1 MADRSTSDL
10 PSPFVVQWTA
20 ALAPAL
26 PGKRRVLDVA
36 MGRGRHARLLSD
48 LDVAVYGIDR
58 DFEAVRS
65 VVHEA
70 AGRGR
75 IVRGWCADLTAFPL
89 PRAAFEMVV
98 CTRYL
103 QRDLMGAIGD
113 AVAPGGIVI
122 YETFTIHQR
131 ERGIGPRSPDHLLQ
145 PGELPDQFKAF
156 EILFSEEITSP
167 EAVAR
172 LVARKP
178 R

>member
-20 ALAPAL
+20 ALTPAL
-26 PGKRRVLDVA
+26 PEKRRVLDVA
-36 MGRGRHARLLSD
+36 MGRGRHARFLSE
-48 LDVAVYGIDR
+48 LDVAVYGVDR
-58 DFEAVRS
+58 DFDAVRS
-65 VVHEA
+65 VVREA
-70 AGRGR
+70 AARGR

-89 PRAAFEMVV
+89 RRAAFEMVV
-98 CTRYL
+98 VTRYL
-103 QRDLMGAIGD
+103 QRDLMRAIGE
-113 AVAPGGIVI
+113 ALVPGGIVI

-131 ERGIGPRSPDHLLQ
+131 ALGFGPRSPDHLLQ
-145 PGELPDQFKAF
+145 PGELPEQFKAF
-156 EILFSEEITSP
+156 ELLFSEEVTSP